1 MYIPKLR
8 KKQNV
13 AKEIKKID
21 ANTALTEYL
30 VDMLVA
36 KGLIS
41 TIYYGNAYLI
51 NIDELA
57 KFFQGDK
64 NEKENDR

>member
-13 AKEIKKID
+13 AKEIKKLD
-21 ANTALTEYL
+21 TNTALTENL
-30 VDMLVA
+30 VDVLVK

-57 KFFQGDK
+57 MFFQGSKD
-64 NEKENDR
+64 EKEING